1 MLGFDTYVMSF
12 IPDVHKNAHR
22 SSKIVSVV
30 LVQL

>member
-1 MLGFDTYVMSF
+1 MLCIDTYIMSY
-12 IPDVHKNAHR
+12 IPDVHKNAHT